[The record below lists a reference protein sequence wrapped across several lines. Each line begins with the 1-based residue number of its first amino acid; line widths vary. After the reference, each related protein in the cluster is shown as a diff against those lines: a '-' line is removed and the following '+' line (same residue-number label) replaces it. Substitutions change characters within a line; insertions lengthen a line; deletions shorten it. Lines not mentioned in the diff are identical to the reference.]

1 MDRTDSG
8 MFFVYTFH
16 YRSRRSSSLLVVKSG
31 RHGPFGGLNGDLA
44 LNELSLELAGEGF
57 YVDAEFG
64 QAFDRLI
71 FQYWADVLSTDA
83 TIGDRV
89 KREFFPF
96 EQSVSRK
103 EVCNAA
109 ACSTSFVHSVDHDFH
124 VIARSLIFL
133 WSELIR
139 AGSFQIS

>member
-1 MDRTDSG
+1 MGSFSCTRFTI
-8 MFFVYTFH
+8 V
-16 YRSRRSSSLLVVKSG
+16 RAAARPLVVKSR
-31 RHGPFGGLNGDLA
+31 RHGPFWGLNGDLA

-57 YVDAEFG
+57 YVDAQFG

-71 FQYWADVLSTDA
+71 FEYRADVLSTDS

-103 EVCNAA
+103 EVRNAA
-109 ACSTSFVHSVDHDFH
+109 ACSTSFVHSVNHDFH
-124 VIARSLIFL
+124 VIARSRNFL

-139 AGSFQIS
+139 AGSFQF